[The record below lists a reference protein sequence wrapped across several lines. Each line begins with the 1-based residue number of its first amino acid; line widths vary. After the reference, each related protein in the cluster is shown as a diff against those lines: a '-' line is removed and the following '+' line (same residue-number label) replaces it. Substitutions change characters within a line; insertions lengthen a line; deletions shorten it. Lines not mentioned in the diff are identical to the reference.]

1 MQMLLLLFLSSLF
14 ISTGP
19 ELPDQQA
26 DEIFARIERAIVSGD
41 AATLSS
47 FFGSQVEVTIKDR
60 EDIYSKD
67 QATFVVREFFQNY
80 PVRSFKILHKGSS
93 SNTYYA
99 VGEYY
104 STRGKF
110 DTNVFIKRSGNTY
123 VIEQIRF
130 ELEN

>member
-1 MQMLLLLFLSSLF
+1 MLILLSGLLA
-14 ISTGP
+14 GGNAP
-19 ELPDQQA
+19 AQAQQA
-26 DEIFARIERAIVSGD
+26 DEVFARIERAILAGD
-41 AATLSS
+41 AGTLAS
-47 FFGSQVEVTIKDR
+47 FFGSQVEVTITDR

-67 QATFVVREFFQNY
+67 QATFVVKEFFQNY